1 MDFKKIEKS
10 LDNVQKI
17 KRQLDK
23 INDREALI
31 ELRVFT
37 RNQWINID
45 FQPKN
50 KAIYN
55 MVVHQIVM
63 ELQAELKKEEIN
75 IKKATQ

>member
-1 MDFKKIEKS
+1 MDLKKIEKS
-10 LDNVQKI
+10 LDNIRKI
-17 KRQLDK
+17 KNQLDR
-23 INDREALI
+23 INDREAHI

-37 RNQWINID
+37 KDQWTNIN

-63 ELQAELKKEEIN
+63 ELEIELKQEESN
-75 IKKATQ
+75 IKNLAR